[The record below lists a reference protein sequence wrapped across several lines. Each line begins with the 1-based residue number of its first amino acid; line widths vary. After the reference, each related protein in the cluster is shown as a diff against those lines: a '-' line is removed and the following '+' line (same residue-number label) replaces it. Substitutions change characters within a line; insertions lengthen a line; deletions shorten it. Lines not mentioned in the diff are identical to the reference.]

1 MKDAIELIKMQPS
14 VQPMVHSR
22 ELELASRD
30 FIDSRKP
37 DLDLAQRVEKY
48 TNWEGELNEIVHYT
62 KSNIR
67 GIEILVNIVISDF

>member
-1 MKDAIELIKMQPS
+1 MQPS